1 MREAVC
7 ANTDPRCSAFRP
19 FINSLARC
27 PTASFCP
34 FLLPA
39 RHAALREP
47 GRQGSFIM
55 HHLERSDWLSRKR
68 LRPKPLFLEVAP
80 RSRPSPYLVLD
91 DNVLLA
97 LALHPASNRPR
108 WSTLNHRLP
117 ARPTSPAAAPLLSPL
132 RRSATRQ
139 PLHPRQLPYLP
150 QQAPTSARPLSH
162 QTTKVQAQNLKM
174 CR

>member
-7 ANTDPRCSAFRP
+7 PNTDPRSSTFRLS
-19 FINSLARC
+19 INSLARC

-39 RHAALREP
+39 RIAALLEP
-47 GRQGSFIM
+47 GRQESFIM

-68 LRPKPLFLEVAP
+68 LRPKLLFLEVAP
-80 RSRPSPYLVLD
+80 GSRPSPYIVLD

-97 LALHPASNRPR
+97 LALHPARDRPR
-108 WSTLNHRLP
+108 CSTLNDRLP
-117 ARPTSPAAAPLLSPL
+117 ARPTSPAAAPPLSPL
-132 RRSATRQ
+132 RRSATRR
-139 PLHPRQLPYLP
+139 PRQLPYLP

-162 QTTKVQAQNLKM
+162 QTTKVRAQDLKM
-174 CR
+174 GR